1 MKTLSLFL
9 AIFLF
14 VEIALFTISFSEIAI
29 FIFAKL
35 FMGFLIATFIFVVLS
50 IGLLI
55 YSSGDSIYRGILEK
69 FEEKN
74 GK

>member
-14 VEIALFTISFSEIAI
+14 VGIALFTIFFLEIVS
-29 FIFAKL
+29 
-35 FMGFLIATFIFVVLS
+35 FIFVSLFV
-50 IGLLI
+50 GLLVYLTIDAI
-55 YSSGDSIYRGILEK
+55 YCVILEK

>member
-14 VEIALFTISFSEIAI
+14 IGIALFTIFFFEII
-29 FIFAKL
+29 
-35 FMGFLIATFIFVVLS
+35 TFIFVSLFV
-50 IGLLI
+50 GLLVYLTIDAI
-55 YSSGDSIYRGILEK
+55 YCVILEK

>member
-14 VEIALFTISFSEIAI
+14 VGIALFTIFFLEIT
-29 FIFAKL
+29 
-35 FMGFLIATFIFVVLS
+35 TFICVSLFV
-50 IGLLI
+50 GLLVYLTIDAI
-55 YSSGDSIYRGILEK
+55 YCIILKK
-69 FEEKN
+69 FEEIN

>member
-14 VEIALFTISFSEIAI
+14 VGIALFTIFFLEIVSFICVS
-29 FIFAKL
+29 L
-35 FMGFLIATFIFVVLS
+35 FV
-50 IGLLI
+50 GLLVYLTIDAI
-55 YSSGDSIYRGILEK
+55 YCVILEK

>member
-14 VEIALFTISFSEIAI
+14 VGIALFTIFFLEIVSFISL
-29 FIFAKL
+29 FVGL
-35 FMGFLIATFIFVVLS
+35 FMLVYLTIDA
-50 IGLLI
+50 I
-55 YSSGDSIYRGILEK
+55 YCVILEK

>member
-14 VEIALFTISFSEIAI
+14 VEIALFTIFFLEIVSFICVS
-29 FIFAKL
+29 L
-35 FMGFLIATFIFVVLS
+35 FV
-50 IGLLI
+50 GLLVYLTIDAI
-55 YSSGDSIYRGILEK
+55 YCVILEK
-69 FEEKN
+69 LEEKN